1 MQVRKA
7 MFAGSWYPKK
17 AEDCRQEIEAF
28 LAEGQQWAVPSGAFV
43 GGIVPHAGWYFSGS
57 LACNVVRHL
66 GKTGD
71 VDVVAVLGMHLSPEA
86 PNLMMATGAW
96 ETPFGELLVA
106 EELAADLMERFR
118 FEVET
123 PTAFQPDNTIE
134 LQLPFIKFF
143 MPEVRILTLG
153 VPPNAASLSIGEALV
168 TAAQQRGLA
177 LKVIGSTDLTHYG
190 RNYGLRSHG
199 HGAEALNW
207 VRERNDR
214 RVIEAMLDL
223 DAPRVINEA
232 LTRQNACCAGA
243 AATAMTAAAAL
254 GAQNPVAVHYTTSY
268 EKSPGDSFVGY
279 VGILM

>member
-7 MFAGSWYPKK
+7 TFAGSWYPDK
-17 AEDCRQEIEAF
+17 AEDCQQEIEAF
-28 LAEGQQWAVPSGAFV
+28 LAEGQNWAVPPGVFA

-57 LACNVVRHL
+57 LACNVIRYL
-66 GKTGD
+66 GKAGE
-71 VDVVAVLGMHLSPEA
+71 VDVVAVMGMHLHPGS
-86 PNLMMATGAW
+86 PNLIMNAGAW
-96 ETPFGELLVA
+96 ETPFGALPIA
-106 EELAADLMERFR
+106 EELAADLMEQFP
-118 FEVET
+118 FDVET

-143 MPEVRILTLG
+143 MPNARILPLG
-153 VPPNAASLSIGEALV
+153 VPPKAASLSIGEAV
-168 TAAQQRGLA
+168 VAAAHQRGLS

-199 HGAEALNW
+199 YGAEALEW
-207 VRERNDR
+207 VRGRNDR
-214 RVIEAMLDL
+214 RIIEAMLDL
-223 DAPRVINEA
+223 DAARVINEA
-232 LTRQNACCAGA
+232 LTHQNACCAGA
-243 AATAMTAAAAL
+243 AATAMTAAVAL

>member
-7 MFAGSWYPKK
+7 MFAGSWYPQK
-17 AEDCRQEIEAF
+17 AGDCRQEIEGY
-28 LAEGQQWAVPSGAFV
+28 LAEGQQWPAVQGPFV

-57 LACNVVRHL
+57 LACNVVRCL
-66 GKTGD
+66 AEAGGA
-71 VDVVAVLGMHLSPEA
+71 DVVAVFGMHLHPESP
-86 PNLMMATGAW
+86 NFMMTHGAW
-96 ETPFGELLVA
+96 ETPFGELPIA

-123 PTAFQPDNTIE
+123 ASAFQPDNTIE

-143 MPEVRILTLG
+143 MPDVRILPLG
-153 VPPNAASLSIGEALV
+153 VPPKAASLSIGEAV
-168 TAAQQRGLA
+168 ADAAQQRGLS

-199 HGAEALNW
+199 SGAEALKW

-214 RVIEAMLDL
+214 RIIEAMVEL
-223 DAPRVINEA
+223 DAPRVIEEA
-232 LTRQNACCAGA
+232 LRHQNACCSGA
-243 AATAMTAAAAL
+243 AAAAMTAAAAL
-254 GAQNPVAVHYTTSY
+254 GAEKPVAVHYTTSY
-268 EKSPGDSFVGY
+268 DKSPGDSFVGY